1 MLVPTNE
8 SKEKIKRYES
18 LWGKIRD
25 LVRSI
30 IENSDDYD
38 EIYVKIKSNSD
49 ERLLLN
55 KRIEIPSMTVV
66 VGVIFNKKKKYFPQF
81 FLDECLYNI
90 YI

>member
-38 EIYVKIKSNSD
+38 EIYAKIKSNSD

-55 KRIEIPSMTVV
+55 KRIEIPSMTIV
-66 VGVIFNKKKKYFPQF
+66 VGVIFSENENYFPQF
-81 FLDECLYNI
+81 FLGECLYNL
-90 YI
+90 